1 LVRLEMQ
8 WTVNWFKSHEM
19 RWRRRLDDLDDDE
32 SEAGLRCYCYKQM
45 GLWSALADDAAKK
58 FSTMVGAL
66 SGSAAHN

>member
-1 LVRLEMQ
+1 
-8 WTVNWFKSHEM
+8 M